1 MHWEVQITGDTSD
14 LRMLVESLETGDVQ
28 LGESEHGY
36 VLRALEFE
44 SLDSAGAVR
53 DLAIE
58 IVTALS
64 GSARLALGAH
74 QSLNVGAVYR
84 VHSDGKR
91 DITLFAEPM
100 VADLRFMPVTLVLT
114 RADGT
119 TEARKPA
126 DPISQWLPLAM
137 RNPAVARA
145 LRLRNADELGW
156 TDLYRLY
163 EVIEGDVG
171 SQMYQ
176 LSWVTRDE
184 VERFK
189 RTANSVAAA
198 GDQARHGKERTAPPP
213 KPMRLARARNLI
225 DGLLRSWLAW
235 KAAQDEPSTA

>member
-14 LRMLVESLETGDVQ
+14 LRMLVDSLETGNIQ

-53 DLAIE
+53 DLAVK
-58 IVTALS
+58 IVTTLS

-84 VHSDGKR
+84 VRPDGRR
-91 DITLFAEPM
+91 DTTLFAEPM
-100 VADLRFMPVTLVLT
+100 VADLRLMPVTLMLT
-114 RADGT
+114 HTDGT
-119 TEARKPA
+119 TDVRKPA
-126 DPISQWLPLAM
+126 DPVSQWLPLAM
-137 RNPAVARA
+137 RNPTVARA
-145 LRLRNADELGW
+145 LPLRNADALGY

-171 SQMYQ
+171 SQMYE
-176 LSWVTRDE
+176 LGWVTRNE
-184 VERFK
+184 VKLFSW
-189 RTANSVAAA
+189 TSDSVAAA

-213 KPMRLARARNLI
+213 KPMPLARARHLI
-225 DGLLRSWLAW
+225 DGLLRTWLAW
-235 KAAQDEPSTA
+235 KAAQDEPNAT